1 MQKKSLLDQSER
13 TTSTPSASPS
23 INAPKIESTRTLRA
37 TVRAISDVDQ
47 VYRIAEAMFDPNS
60 DRNKKNGILA
70 DLLNA
75 APPYGVNE
83 HKDKGQGY
91 RHNFST
97 GFLPGVVGPV
107 ITSPVDIIDNAQYL
121 TSAALSAED
130 DPAGSMT
137 EAYRRKFT
145 KLVKSW
151 PGWRDFIY
159 QISGENVPYGYV
171 PAVCDDPD
179 DWRPEMCRQDEFG
192 VPDNTGQTAAKCQF
206 FGRKKSFYINELIE
220 TILKQPE
227 EGGPW
232 NLDACVEALNEAMPE
247 DRTEQGSTQSAS
259 SRTFVD
265 LVRDGNAGAA
275 YDPRARTVPVYIL
288 YATEAN
294 GKVSKYIVQQKQQG
308 ATSAKS
314 RLLYESEDEF
324 EKMSD
329 VIMFYALKPAKTLY
343 SSKGMARDLGNV
355 ALATE
360 RGRNKAADHT
370 YLGSLVWLMSEK
382 GMVAVSLK
390 VMDTC
395 AVIGSEAKAQPEALP
410 DRSESFD
417 KFDER
422 MSRYAQQTAGQYI
435 LSKPSQEGPNK
446 DRTAH
451 EVERDWQ
458 QQMKQQ
464 MAWLKRFFGQFGDMM
479 TMIAGKAGSPDTS
492 DEEAKKWQEDLADND
507 GITPE
512 LLKKL
517 VEQPQG
523 QLIDDMTQS
532 RTNAMVQ
539 ALPMVQ
545 ASPNWDHVGYEK
557 EVSIRMLGKE
567 TVDKYF
573 KSGAVDPNDEAE
585 NMSQQLDENDAI
597 RLGGSRPV
605 SGRHNHK
612 VHLKTLV
619 TALDSSEPKID
630 QKVKS
635 GQILQEPE
643 ILDNHQTAIKHG
655 DAHVAMWE
663 KQASITKNQAELQ
676 LANQYKGRLEQSQQK
691 LDAWLKTAAEMKKQL
706 QDRQA
711 EEAKQPPPPP
721 PQNGQKPPMDEDL
734 LKAWVTHYKDLPEE
748 MKRQVEEASGFTPVN
763 NAAPP
768 TPNGS
773 ENPLTASRQG
783 VTQEVNP

>member
-1 MQKKSLLDQSER
+1 MGKSLLNTSRD
-13 TTSTPSASPS
+13 TTSTPSAAPS

-47 VYRIAEAMFDPNS
+47 VYRLCESMFDPNS
-60 DRNKKNGILA
+60 DRNRKNGILA

-75 APPYGVNE
+75 APPYGPKE
-83 HKDKGQGY
+83 HKEKGQGY

-97 GFLPGVVGPV
+97 GFLPGVVDPV
-107 ITSPVDIIDNAQYL
+107 VTAPVDIIDNAQFL
-121 TSAALSAED
+121 TSASLSVED
-130 DPAGSMT
+130 DPTGSMT
-137 EAYRRKFT
+137 DAYRRKFT

-151 PGWRDFIY
+151 DGWRDHIY
-159 QISGENVPYGYV
+159 QIFGEDVPYGYAAV
-171 PAVCDDPD
+171 VCDDPD
-179 DWRPEMCRQDEFG
+179 DWRPEVCRQDEFA
-192 VPDNTGQTAAKCQF
+192 VPDNTGQTGSKCQF
-206 FGRKKSFYINELIE
+206 FGRKKSFYIHELIE

-247 DRTEQGSTQSAS
+247 DRSEQGNTQSAS

-275 YDPRARTVPVYIL
+275 YDPRARTVQVYIL
-288 YATEAN
+288 YATEAD

-308 ATSAKS
+308 ATSAKN

-329 VIMFYALKPAKTLY
+329 VIMFYALKPAKTLF
-343 SSKGMARDLGNV
+343 SSKGMARDLGNI
-355 ALATE
+355 AMATE
-360 RGRNKAADHT
+360 RGRNKAADHV
-370 YLGSLVWLMSEK
+370 YLGSLVWMVSEK

-395 AVIGSEAKAQPEALP
+395 AVVGSEAKVMPEALP
-410 DRSESFD
+410 DRSDAFD
-417 KFDER
+417 RLDER
-422 MSRYAQQTAGQYI
+422 MTRYGQQVGGQYI

-464 MAWLKRFFGQFGDMM
+464 MAWLKRAFGQFGDMM
-479 TMIAGKAGSPDTS
+479 TMIAGKAGSPGTG
-492 DEEAKKWQEDLADND
+492 DEEAKEWQEDLEEND

-517 VEQPQG
+517 VNQPQG

-557 EVSIRMLGKE
+557 EVATRMLGKE

-573 KSGAVDPNDEAE
+573 KENATDPNDEIE
-585 NMSQQLDENDAI
+585 NTNQQLDENDAM
-597 RLGGSRPV
+597 RNGGSRAV
-605 SGRHNHK
+605 SGRHNHR
-612 VHLKTLV
+612 VHLKWLV
-619 TALDSSEPKID
+619 TALNSAEPKID

-635 GQILQEPE
+635 GEILQTPE

-655 DAHVAMWE
+655 DAHVAEWQ
-663 KQASITKNQAELQ
+663 KQAEATKNGAEMKESEQ
-676 LANQYKGRLEQSQQK
+676 FKGRLEQSQQK
-691 LDAWLKTAAEMKKQL
+691 LDGWLKAAVEMKKKMQE
-706 QDRQA
+706 QQQA
-711 EEAKQPPPPP
+711 DQQQQPPQPQ
-721 PQNGQKPPMDEDL
+721 QNGQAPKGQMAPDL
-734 LKAWVTHYKDLPEE
+734 LKEYVKHLPDLPIDIQIQIETL
-748 MKRQVEEASGFTPVN
+748 SGLNPSKEP
-763 NAAPP
+763 AARK
-768 TPNGS
+768 NGS
-773 ENPLTASRQG
+773 EKPLTPQRQG
-783 VTQEVNP
+783 VTQEANP